1 MNFELKEFVDAERKR
16 VVEPDAHFATRVM
29 ARVRDIRPHPPDIWE
44 MVPAPART
52 VFALAAMLILTFLA
66 IQSLVPAVPR
76 GGAAVDDNLRVGA
89 DVLTSDEAFAAL
101 FGPEG
106 GL

>member
-1 MNFELKEFVDAERKR
+1 
-16 VVEPDAHFATRVM
+16 
-29 ARVRDIRPHPPDIWE
+29 
-44 MVPAPART
+44 
-52 VFALAAMLILTFLA
+52 MLILTFLA